1 MRKRS
6 GEELVKLLR
15 ELAEA
20 MADRA
25 HAGAPLTDAKL
36 LRDLC
41 MRLLDP
47 RDPWE
52 QLALAALARA
62 LDEDGIA
69 TRAGALHLANMLREL
84 ENPR

>member
-25 HAGAPLTDAKL
+25 HGGAPLSDAKL

-41 MRLLDP
+41 VRLLDP

-62 LDEDGIA
+62 LDDDA
-69 TRAGALHLANMLREL
+69 MASRAGALALAGMLREL
-84 ENPR
+84 ENVR